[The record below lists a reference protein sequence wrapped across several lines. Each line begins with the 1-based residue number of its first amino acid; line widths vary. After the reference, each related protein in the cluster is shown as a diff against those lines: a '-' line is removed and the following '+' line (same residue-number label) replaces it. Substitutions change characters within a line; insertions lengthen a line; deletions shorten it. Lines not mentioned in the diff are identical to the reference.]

1 MAERHRPGQ
10 FAGAKALPTS
20 LVRDHRANHL
30 VFGHLGR
37 LTYVSANNHDD
48 GHDDDVDAEDRKAA
62 VGKLLTNRSP
72 GLVYTFQEVARFQ
85 EWYPPTAVDVSS
97 VRTAPNSYLNKL
109 LVDAPEA
116 LEGMAGPLYAGFLQ
130 EALESELYQSPRTRL
145 PLLSYG
151 EITDM
156 SGREPVA
163 RPALAMPTGQSGNAL
178 RIVQARAEDWG
189 WSTDGSA
196 TMKLTNI
203 DPEDEGHWCD
213 NALTINQIK
222 FTTGSTDY
230 VHGTNNNTKRPLR
243 WILVQTAAE
252 TIIFQPTLHGV
263 PVQKKHCSCHD
274 VVRGLTYITADPFI
288 RIATSKT
295 GGRAHCDV
303 AFNPATETNPP
314 QIAIIDEGGQ
324 WTIWNITGSRHTRK
338 TGLLPFLH
346 TRGTVSH
353 DPAAG
358 PPVVTQDLGHLHRIL
373 WLPKVDED
381 APQSNTLLVNNA
393 TSVSTTAVE
402 KPDGVLRTCNA
413 VHSIGVDIVLDVQ
426 VSPVNTAHVFVLTT
440 TNVFWL
446 DLSPLQAARASGV
459 SSTPSKSSKSPKLTQ
474 PLLLLSC
481 PHLRGPDDKTL
492 KISVAKAES
501 YQGND
506 VAVVLVYSMKHPEV
520 AVFWFQQ
527 SSDGEES
534 TFQQQVFQL
543 ARPRFGPHGDKT
555 KSRLRGQQTMVLLP
569 KIVQIRGTNPKH
581 IGPIG
586 CEYAQK
592 GVTVLQILTLGADLS
607 FWSSLC
613 VSSSGPKPVRLAPF
627 PPVLKRRHS
636 ERQGKTEKRWK
647 AGSRYLR
654 KSFVVSDGIEEHLL
668 CTGPLTGQNS
678 QRGLPAGSAFY
689 MGNRS
694 GRPVEVYNMARLFN
708 LLNRHMDKAA
718 KSAYEATDMVRG
730 FQNPSPLDIIRQIL
744 DIATEHGSFAYT
756 TLLNISNYDYIL
768 EYGADLTDYS
778 WTRQLAEVEI
788 GPIEDSRVS
797 ISNQMLEGEVR
808 NGGASTLYDTMAGL
822 CLIDKVGDGQ
832 GHNSAD
838 ARRQGLLAFA
848 TVQLFFSQIS
858 MVVMPRQMAMGGS
871 ARTTPGVE
879 DGGLSSAST
888 PYSAHFPRS
897 DAESRFRNHLSSS
910 PALSQLREPPSSA
923 RGGIPAWLPSS
934 SQDDGKGSGGGSG
947 GGVGGILPSLEGGD
961 EAEADSNGQVSME
974 EAQED
979 PVVARLRQYAKSIRS
994 EPTRKE
1000 GELRLLSH
1008 WQLGSDPEQFQW
1020 VPLGAA
1026 GEAEEELRR
1035 RAQEAQERR
1044 RRRMEKRAIRD
1055 RDRLLMLGGGL
1066 GGSSMSSPAVPRI
1079 QPSSQIL
1086 PSQIVS
1092 SQVIPGQSQSQ
1103 MHNTIMSSQ
1112 VMPSSQPTIHRGGPL
1127 SQRPK
1132 KKKKPKVAR
1141 GFK

>member
-10 FAGAKALPTS
+10 PAGAKVLPTS

-37 LTYVSANNHDD
+37 LTYVSSNNHDN

-62 VGKLLTNRSP
+62 IGKLLTNRFPRS
-72 GLVYTFQEVARFQ
+72 VHTFQEVARFQ
-85 EWYPPTAVDVSS
+85 QWYPPTAVDTSS
-97 VRTAPNSYLNKL
+97 IRTAPNSYLNKL

-163 RPALAMPTGQSGNAL
+163 RPALAMPTGQSGHAL
-178 RIVQARAEDWG
+178 RIVQAQAEDWG

-196 TMKLTNI
+196 TMRLTNI

-222 FTTGSTDY
+222 FTAGSTYY
-230 VHGTNNNTKRPLR
+230 VHGKNNNAKRPLR

-263 PVQKKHCSCHD
+263 PVQNKHCACD
-274 VVRGLTYITADPFI
+274 DDVRGLTYITADPFI
-288 RIATSKT
+288 RIPTSKT

-346 TRGTVSH
+346 ARGTVSH
-353 DPAAG
+353 GPAGG
-358 PPVVTQDLGHLHRIL
+358 PPVVAQDLGHLHRIL
-373 WLPKVDED
+373 WLPKIDED
-381 APQSNTLLVNNA
+381 APQSNTLLVSNA
-393 TSVSTTAVE
+393 TSVSITAVE
-402 KPDGVLRTCNA
+402 KPDGVLRTFNA
-413 VHSIGVDIVLDVQ
+413 VHSIGVDIVLDIQ

-446 DLSPLQAARASGV
+446 DLSPLQAARASRV
-459 SSTPSKSSKSPKLTQ
+459 SSTLSKTSKSPKLTQ

-506 VAVVLVYSMKHPEV
+506 VAVTLVYSMKHPEV

-543 ARPRFGPHGDKT
+543 ARPPFGPHGDKT
-555 KSRLRGQQTMVLLP
+555 KSRLLGQQTMVLLP
-569 KIVQIRGTNPKH
+569 KTVQIRGTNPKH

-607 FWSSLC
+607 LWSSLC
-613 VSSSGPKPVRLAPF
+613 
-627 PPVLKRRHS
+627 
-636 ERQGKTEKRWK
+636 
-647 AGSRYLR
+647 
-654 KSFVVSDGIEEHLL
+654 
-668 CTGPLTGQNS
+668 PLIGQNG
-678 QRGLPAGSAFY
+678 QRGLAAGSASY
-689 MGNRS
+689 MGGRS

-744 DIATEHGSFAYT
+744 DIATEHGGFAYT

-778 WTRQLAEVEI
+778 WTRQLADVEI

-797 ISNQMLEGEVR
+797 ISNQLPEGDVR

-858 MVVMPRQMAMGGS
+858 MVVMPRQMAMAGS
-871 ARTTPGVE
+871 ARTTPGFE

-897 DAESRFRNHLSSS
+897 DAESRFRNHFLPSS

-934 SQDDGKGSGGGSG
+934 SQDDGRGSGGGSG

-961 EAEADSNGQVSME
+961 EAEADSNGQAPME

-994 EPTRKE
+994 EPARKE

-1044 RRRMEKRAIRD
+1044 RRRMEKRAMRD

-1103 MHNTIMSSQ
+1103 MHHTIMSGR
-1112 VMPSSQPTIHRGGPL
+1112 VLPSSQPTIHRGGPL